1 MLIKALCDYYDI
13 LAEAGKVMPEGYSN
27 VKIHSVVS
35 LSPQGKIDNIIDW
48 QRDEYIEQKG
58 GKTKIKKVSRDET
71 LPKRTEKPGI
81 DANIIEHRPL
91 YLFGLN
97 YTNGEF
103 NTEDST
109 DKAKKSHALCVKENL
124 DFLDDIDSPV
134 VNAYRNFL
142 KSWKPEEEKE
152 NQYLMGMGK
161 AFTSPGFAFCL
172 SGEPDKLLHDDPMLK
187 EKWDILYGEKS
198 ESAEGIISQCAVTG
212 ERETIARI
220 HSKIKGVPGGLT
232 SGSVLINFNNP
243 SENSYGNEQSYN
255 SNISQEVMT
264 KYTEALNYLLN
275 GRKHRIS
282 IDDVTIVFW
291 AMNSSGKH
299 EDTFLAMLNGESDI
313 MNEAE
318 TEDMLRKILYGST
331 YGDVRSVQ
339 LESIEDIDEDVVF
352 YMVGIKPNSSRL
364 SIKFIDRKKYSDVL
378 WNIAGFQSEVQ
389 VSDEFKILP
398 FYRIKRELVSPKSTN
413 EKVNPELISRIF
425 EAIIYGR
432 RYPSAMLETL
442 VRRVKT
448 DKDISIN
455 RVRVGLI
462 KSYIN
467 RMKQKEEL
475 KMSLDKEN
483 KNKAYL
489 CGRLF
494 AVLERIQ
501 EVQVDGSLNSTIKD
515 KYFASAASKPAIVFP
530 KLIMLS
536 QNHLKKIRAK
546 KESWYIF
553 YDKNIRE
560 IIDNMDNRFPDTL
573 LLADQGEFIIGYYQ
587 QRQDLFTKN
596 TDEK

>member
-13 LAEAGKVMPEGYSN
+13 LAGAGKVLPEGYSN

-48 QRDEYIEQKG
+48 QRDEHIEMKG
-58 GKTKIKKVSRDET
+58 GKTKIKKVSRDEI

-97 YTNGEF
+97 YTNDEF

-109 DKAKKSHALCVKENL
+109 DKAKKSHAICVKENL
-124 DFLDDIDSPV
+124 EFLDDIDSPV

-142 KSWKPEEEKE
+142 QGWKPEEEKE

-161 AFTSPGFAFCL
+161 AFTAPGFAFCL
-172 SGEPDKLLHDDPMLK
+172 SGEPDKLLHDDPMVK
-187 EKWDILYGEKS
+187 EKWDKWYGEKS
-198 ESAEGIISQCAVTG
+198 ESEERVISQCAVTG
-212 ERETIARI
+212 KREPIARI
-220 HSKIKGVPGGLT
+220 HNKIKGVSGGLT

-255 SNISQEVMT
+255 SNISQKAMA
-264 KYTEALNYLLN
+264 KYTEALNYLLG
-275 GRKHRIS
+275 GRRHKIS
-282 IDDVTIVFW
+282 MDDVTIVFW
-291 AMNSSGKH
+291 AMNSSEKH
-299 EDTFLAMLNGESDI
+299 EDAFLAMLNGESDK

-318 TEDMLRKILYGST
+318 TEDMLRKILYGSSC
-331 YGDVRSVQ
+331 GDVRSVQ

-364 SIKFIDRKKYSDVL
+364 SIKFIDRRKYSDVL
-378 WNIAGFQSEVQ
+378 WNIAGFQREVQ

-398 FYRIKRELVSPKSTN
+398 FYRIERELVSPKSTN
-413 EKVNPELISRIF
+413 EKINPELISRIF

-448 DKDISIN
+448 DKDLYIN
-455 RVRVGLI
+455 RVRAGLI

-501 EVQVDGSLNSTIKD
+501 EIQADGNLNSTIKD

-536 QNHLKKIRAK
+536 QNHMKKMRAK

-553 YDKNIRE
+553 YDKIIGE
-560 IIDNMDNRFPDTL
+560 IIDKMDNRFPDTL
-573 LLADQGEFIIGYYQ
+573 LMADQGEFIIGYYQ
-587 QRQDLFTKN
+587 QRQDLFAKN
-596 TDEK
+596 TEEE

>member
-1 MLIKALCDYYDI
+1 
-13 LAEAGKVMPEGYSN
+13 
-27 VKIHSVVS
+27 
-35 LSPQGKIDNIIDW
+35 
-48 QRDEYIEQKG
+48 
-58 GKTKIKKVSRDET
+58 
-71 LPKRTEKPGI
+71 
-81 DANIIEHRPL
+81 
-91 YLFGLN
+91 
-97 YTNGEF
+97 
-103 NTEDST
+103 
-109 DKAKKSHALCVKENL
+109 
-124 DFLDDIDSPV
+124 
-134 VNAYRNFL
+134 
-142 KSWKPEEEKE
+142 
-152 NQYLMGMGK
+152 
-161 AFTSPGFAFCL
+161 
-172 SGEPDKLLHDDPMLK
+172 
-187 EKWDILYGEKS
+187 
-198 ESAEGIISQCAVTG
+198 
-212 ERETIARI
+212 
-220 HSKIKGVPGGLT
+220 
-232 SGSVLINFNNP
+232 
-243 SENSYGNEQSYN
+243 
-255 SNISQEVMT
+255 MT

>member
-13 LAEAGKVMPEGYSN
+13 LAGAGKVLPEGYSN

-35 LSPQGKIDNIIDW
+35 LSSQGKIDNIIDW

-71 LPKRTEKPGI
+71 LPKRTEKSGL

-97 YTNGEF
+97 YANGEF
-103 NTEDST
+103 DTENST
-109 DKAKKSHALCVKENL
+109 NKAKKSHGLCVKKNL
-124 DFLDDIDSPV
+124 EFLDDIDSPV

-152 NQYLMGMGK
+152 NQYLLGMGK
-161 AFTSPGFAFCL
+161 AFTAPGFAFCL
-172 SGEPDKLLHDDPMLK
+172 SGEPDKLLHDDPMFK
-187 EKWDILYGEKS
+187 EKWEKWYGEKAES
-198 ESAEGIISQCAVTG
+198 EEGIISQCAVTG
-212 ERETIARI
+212 KRETIARI

-255 SNISQEVMT
+255 SNISQEAMT
-264 KYTEALNYLLN
+264 KYTEALNYLLS
-275 GRKHRIS
+275 GRKHKLL

-291 AMNSSGKH
+291 AMSSSEKH
-299 EDTFLAMLNGESDI
+299 EDTFLAMLNGESDK
-313 MNEAE
+313 MNETE
-318 TEDMLRKILYGST
+318 TEDMLRKILYGSE
-331 YGDVRSVQ
+331 YADVRSIQ

-364 SIKFIDRKKYSDVL
+364 SIKFIDRKKYSDIL
-378 WNIAGFQSEVQ
+378 WNIAEFQSEAQ

-398 FYRIKRELVSPKSTN
+398 FYRIKRELVSPKSTK

-432 RYPSAMLETL
+432 KYPLAMLETL

-455 RVRVGLI
+455 RVRAGLI

-536 QNHLKKIRAK
+536 QNHLKRIKAK

-553 YDKNIRE
+553 YDKNIGE
-560 IIDNMDNRFPDTL
+560 IIDKMDDRFPDTL